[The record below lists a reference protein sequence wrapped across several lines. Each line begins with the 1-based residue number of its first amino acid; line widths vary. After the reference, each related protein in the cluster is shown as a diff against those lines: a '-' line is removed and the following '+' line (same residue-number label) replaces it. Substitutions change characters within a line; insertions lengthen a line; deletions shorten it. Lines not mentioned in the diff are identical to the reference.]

1 MSLVSNPGQGGMKT
15 GTGMAKDRKE
25 ADMLQYL
32 KEHVAYERT
41 MLGYTYARLHDTAL
55 GTGWNVVYESFG
67 IHARNLYDFL
77 RKEGKTQTTFRA
89 DDYVKNWPKPKAL
102 LIFNEFDVFLFHM
115 STVRAERQKMNLG
128 RLQQIG
134 TWLDIQWANWVGK
147 LPSSYKDIL
156 NNGPVCATPL
166 VLQAGVTQATACTMF
181 ATAST
186 TSGVQS
192 RCLDL

>member
-1 MSLVSNPGQGGMKT
+1 MKT

-25 ADMLQYL
+25 AGMLQYR

-41 MLGYTYARLHDTAL
+41 MLGYTYARLHDTAP
-55 GTGWNVVYESFG
+55 GMGWNVVYESFG

-102 LIFNEFDVFLFHM
+102 LSVNEFDVFLFHM
-115 STVRAERQKMNLG
+115 STARANRQKMNLE

-134 TWLDIQWANWVGK
+134 TWLDIQWANWVRR
-147 LPSSYKDIL
+147 LSSPYGHVL
-156 NNGPVCATPL
+156 NHSPVCATPL
-166 VLQAGVTQATACTMF
+166 VLQADITQATACTIF
-181 ATAST
+181 AMAST
-186 TSGVQS
+186 TSGGRGIT
-192 RCLDL
+192 RCIGNAK